1 MKTRFSNLSES
12 TASGLQSLSGIG
24 FGDARD
30 SLQQTLFISHPITS
44 QPTLKFTCSYG
55 GQFLVCSWP
64 PTSGAPQ
71 LSVFLP
77 EIFPQCLRI
86 SCRLYHSRTAQPG
99 SVWGL
104 RTPGVSFHE
113 WGTRLRT
120 NASASLSLGG
130 QSPSWVSSGT
140 ESCLLY

>member
-1 MKTRFSNLSES
+1 MKTCFSNLSES
-12 TASGLQSLSGIG
+12 TTSGHESLSGIG
-24 FGDARD
+24 FDDTLD

-44 QPTLKFTCSYG
+44 QPTLKFTCSYA

-64 PTSGAPQ
+64 PTSSTPQ

-86 SCRLYHSRTAQPG
+86 SCCRTAQPG

-104 RTPGVSFHE
+104 STPGVSFHE

-120 NASASLSLGG
+120 KASASLSLGG

-140 ESCLLY
+140 EGRLLY